1 MRIGLLTEGGYP
13 YVGGEGGVWCDRLVR
28 GLDIHEF
35 DVYAFSTGQAQED
48 AGWVELPPQV
58 ARVRTAPLWTA
69 EEDGVVHGRRAR
81 RRFTEHYGDLAAA
94 LCTAAQPGTA
104 AEPRTAEADR
114 FANALHGLAELARDE
129 GGLVAA
135 LRPSGPCAPWNAP
148 VVRPEPAAPPA
159 TPAFPTCWPSPTTW
173 SAPCPLSLDWYEEDG
188 LGAVDLCHAAS
199 GGVAALP
206 GLLAH
211 HFFGVPLLVTEYGVR
226 LRTHYLT
233 RPDASPAVRSLLA
246 AFHGLLTAETYRVA
260 SFLVPGNAHA
270 RRWQERCGADRA
282 KLRTIHPGMDAAP
295 FAHVGEDAGEDR
307 DKPGQR
313 DPHTLVWI
321 GRVEPAKDLVSLL
334 HAFAEVRAAEPGT
347 RLRIVGR
354 PSGPEGEAYL
364 GHCRALAAQLFPD
377 EADGPHAVGQN
388 PVSFE
393 QFGGPVAET
402 IADVHAGGTVTVL
415 SSVVEGFPVGLIEAM
430 FCGRATVSTD
440 VGAVVEVIGGT
451 GLVVP
456 PRNPRALAEAC
467 VSLLRDPERRARLG
481 AAARARALELF
492 SVEQNVAAFHGLYLE
507 TVARTPVRRPV
518 LGGTGDPLPFAA
530 PAEAHVPGHWTEPTP
545 APSPPGPWRRRSP
558 SWSPSQSPSRRPS
571 DDRPERTRPRR
582 RARRGRP
589 RQGAAAPPP
598 RTVRTRGGPAGDRGR
613 PGGPRHHR
621 PDRRPLSPPRRL
633 SLAEELYAR
642 VPRDADAAGPAAT
655 PDAPAGGGDGR
666 RSVTALLLLLLPG
679 ALCAASLAALTRTHG
694 QMRLY
699 AAAAGVLAVALALR
713 AVLRR
718 GPLAVPDGPAPG
730 RPPAPG
736 SAGSSPTPCSA
747 TACCAPRSPA
757 APTDCPTAPRT
768 ATGR

>member
-1 MRIGLLTEGGYP
+1 MLTEGGYP

-28 GLDIHEF
+28 GLDRHEF

-58 ARVRTAPLWTA
+58 QRVRTAPLWVA

-81 RRFTEHYGDLAAA
+81 RRFTEHYGELAAA
-94 LCTAAQPGTA
+94 LCTAAEPGTA
-104 AEPRTAEADR
+104 QKSGTAQRRGIAEKPGTAQKPGTAEADR
-114 FANALHGLAELARDE
+114 FANALHGLAELAREE

-135 LRPSGPCAPWNAP
+135 LRSEQAVRALERACRAPGA
-148 VVRPEPAAPPA
+148 RRAAREARVPDLLTVA
-159 TPAFPTCWPSPTTW
+159 DHLERALR
-173 SAPCPLSLDWYEEDG
+173 PLSLDWYEEDG

-199 GGVAALP
+199 GGIAALP
-206 GLLAH
+206 GLLAR
-211 HFFGVPLLVTEYGVR
+211 HFFGVPLVVTEYGVR

-246 AFHGLLTAETYRVA
+246 AFHGLLTAETYRAA
-260 SFLVPGNAHA
+260 SYLVPGNAHA

-282 KLRTIHPGMDAAP
+282 KLRTIHPGLDATP
-295 FAHVGEDAGEDR
+295 FARVGEDRRPEDR
-307 DKPGQR
+307 EKDEEREKQERQERQEKQEKQEHAG
-313 DPHTLVWI
+313 PHTLVWL

-377 EADGPHAVGQN
+377 EADGPHAVGRN

-393 QFGGPVAET
+393 ELGGPGAET
-402 IADVHAGGTVTVL
+402 TADVHADGAVTVL

-481 AAARARALELF
+481 AAAHARALELF
-492 SVEQNVAAFHGLYLE
+492 SVEQNVAAFRGLYLE

-518 LGGTGDPLPFAA
+518 LDGAGDPQPFAA

-545 APSPPGPWRRRSP
+545 RAVPTWAVET
-558 SWSPSQSPSRRPS
+558 
-571 DDRPERTRPRR
+571 PEPVTE
-582 RARRGRP
+582 
-589 RQGAAAPPP
+589 
-598 RTVRTRGGPAGDRGR
+598 TVR
-613 PGGPRHHR
+613 
-621 PDRRPLSPPRRL
+621 
-633 SLAEELYAR
+633 
-642 VPRDADAAGPAAT
+642 
-655 PDAPAGGGDGR
+655 
-666 RSVTALLLLLLPG
+666 
-679 ALCAASLAALTRTHG
+679 
-694 QMRLY
+694 
-699 AAAAGVLAVALALR
+699 
-713 AVLRR
+713 
-718 GPLAVPDGPAPG
+718 
-730 RPPAPG
+730 
-736 SAGSSPTPCSA
+736 
-747 TACCAPRSPA
+747 
-757 APTDCPTAPRT
+757 
-768 ATGR
+768 

>member
-28 GLDIHEF
+28 GLDRHEF

-58 ARVRTAPLWTA
+58 QRVRTAPLWVA

-81 RRFTEHYGDLAAA
+81 RRFTEHYGELAAA
-94 LCTAAQPGTA
+94 LCTAAEPGTA
-104 AEPRTAEADR
+104 QKSGTAQRRGIAEKPGTAEADR

-135 LRPSGPCAPWNAP
+135 LRSEQAVRALERACRAPGA
-148 VVRPEPAAPPA
+148 RRAAREARVPDLLTVA
-159 TPAFPTCWPSPTTW
+159 DHLERALR
-173 SAPCPLSLDWYEEDG
+173 PLSLDWYEEDG

-199 GGVAALP
+199 GGIAALP
-206 GLLAH
+206 GLLAR
-211 HFFGVPLLVTEYGVR
+211 HFFGVPLVVTEYGVR

-246 AFHGLLTAETYRVA
+246 AFHGLLTAETYRAA
-260 SFLVPGNAHA
+260 SYLVPGNAHA

-282 KLRTIHPGMDAAP
+282 KLRTIHPGLDATP
-295 FAHVGEDAGEDR
+295 FARVGEDRRREDR
-307 DKPGQR
+307 EKDEEREKQERQEKQEKQEHAG
-313 DPHTLVWI
+313 PHTLVWL

-377 EADGPHAVGQN
+377 EADGPHAVGRN

-393 QFGGPVAET
+393 ELGGPGAET
-402 IADVHAGGTVTVL
+402 TADVHADGAVTVL

-467 VSLLRDPERRARLG
+467 VPLLRDPERRARLG

-492 SVEQNVAAFHGLYLE
+492 SVEQNVAAFRGLYLE

-518 LGGTGDPLPFAA
+518 IDGAGDPQPFAA
-530 PAEAHVPGHWTEPTP
+530 PAEAHIPGHWTEPTP
-545 APSPPGPWRRRSP
+545 RAVPTWAVET
-558 SWSPSQSPSRRPS
+558 
-571 DDRPERTRPRR
+571 PEPVTE
-582 RARRGRP
+582 
-589 RQGAAAPPP
+589 
-598 RTVRTRGGPAGDRGR
+598 TVR
-613 PGGPRHHR
+613 
-621 PDRRPLSPPRRL
+621 
-633 SLAEELYAR
+633 
-642 VPRDADAAGPAAT
+642 
-655 PDAPAGGGDGR
+655 
-666 RSVTALLLLLLPG
+666 
-679 ALCAASLAALTRTHG
+679 
-694 QMRLY
+694 
-699 AAAAGVLAVALALR
+699 
-713 AVLRR
+713 
-718 GPLAVPDGPAPG
+718 
-730 RPPAPG
+730 
-736 SAGSSPTPCSA
+736 
-747 TACCAPRSPA
+747 
-757 APTDCPTAPRT
+757 
-768 ATGR
+768 